1 MSIKIKTKVF
11 FRKKWGKHLTQED
24 LRGYR
29 NILKLLYHLNAET
42 PLKDPDST
50 KYYIQVPSLHLDL
63 IIDDSKAEIVNT
75 TQIYPLNLNKEV
87 LERAVLRIKEE
98 VSKQRKQLEANI
110 YAKKGNIFNNLYNK
124 IK

>member
-1 MSIKIKTKVF
+1 MSLKIKTKVF
-11 FRKKWGKHLTQED
+11 FRKKWGKPLTQED

-29 NILKLLYHLNAET
+29 NILKLLYHSGSMT

-63 IIDDSKAEIVNT
+63 IIDAEKAEIVNT
-75 TQIYPLNLNKEV
+75 KQIYPLLLSKEV
-87 LERAVLRIKEE
+87 TERAVKRIKEE
-98 VSKQRKQLEANI
+98 VTKQRFVLEQNIRGKKLNI
-110 YAKKGNIFNNLYNK
+110 YQTLYNQ